1 MNQQIGKYRILE
13 RIGRGGMGSV
23 YKAHDPVL
31 DRLVALKVI
40 STETDHAD
48 ELRAR
53 FFREA
58 QACAKLSHPNIV
70 TIHDLGE
77 ADGNLFIVMELLE
90 GDELRQLIAKRAIV
104 HLEDKV
110 PLMVQ
115 ICEGLEFAHDKG
127 IVHRDVKPAN
137 IFVLRNGQVKILDFG
152 IAHIAAAQTGLTRA
166 GLIVGTLQYMAPER
180 ARGHGSH
187 HSDIFSVGAVFYEL
201 LTNRAPFTGD
211 DPFEI
216 LEKLRS
222 QDPPRLSEVEP
233 TLPPELGAILE
244 RALQK
249 DPAQRFATL
258 GHMRAELVQLR
269 RRLAEDAE
277 RLRRDVQARLRRL
290 HELREALASRLGGPW
305 ADETVF
311 VVDERAPLATL
322 ERIDRDTATRIE
334 RLQGLLTQAESL
346 RPALDRGLEAFRN
359 GDFERAV
366 SELDRVVGEM
376 PEHAR
381 AADSLREA
389 QHHVDTHRQRRE
401 QLDALMREASEAY
414 DATAYARCL
423 EVLGRVAEHASPGAV
438 PAEAERLRR
447 TAEAALAREQEED
460 ASRREA
466 NRRASQSATGM
477 RDRAEHSRRA
487 AEAADAARHQAP
499 LWDSAETR
507 FAAGLSALAEEAYA
521 RGESRF
527 EEARQ
532 LYARAE
538 AGAREAQAAAAAA
551 ARHAEELADPAKSV
565 PATAVDT
572 SDETVFVDT
581 STVLVKHPAMA
592 PAPAPA
598 TTAQTQA
605 PPVSVRPRTLSAP
618 AAPELERAQ
627 PPAPLTAPR
636 AFSRPRLSAPA
647 RRYLTLSM
655 AGGLALALIAAVVWL
670 AGGRDAGRAQRENVE
685 QLRGTVLAAR
695 DRAIKADAVALSRA
709 VLSRAEAAQVE
720 GERLSAAG
728 NPAAATQAYQEAAE
742 RYGEAERQAQVKQE
756 QRTEADAV
764 RAGMVAAKQ
773 RASSDAADFPRA
785 VDLERKGNAAYAQ
798 LSFADATTSFRAAG
812 ELFAKAL
819 PAPVAPPPPAPPA
832 PPAPPNPR
840 AEIRALL
847 DNYVRAVETKDVE
860 LLRRVRPSLTD
871 DELRRVRASNEIKR
885 SHKVDLRVYEI
896 TITGDE
902 AKAQGRRED
911 VVVLSSGQR
920 LQTET
925 RFAYTLKHG
934 SRGWVINEVRESAD
948 KPTETRT
955 PNTRAPRRPD
965 AVSR

>member
-70 TIHDLGE
+70 TIYDLGE
-77 ADGNLFIVMELLE
+77 ADGNLYIVMELLE

-137 IFVLRNGQVKILDFG
+137 IFVLRNGRVKILDFG

-211 DPFEI
+211 DPFQI

-269 RRLAEDAE
+269 RRLAENAE
-277 RLRRDVQARLRRL
+277 RVRRDVQVRLRRL

-311 VVDERAPLATL
+311 AVDERAPLATL
-322 ERIDRDTATRIE
+322 ESVDRDTATRIE
-334 RLQGLLTQAESL
+334 RLQELLTRAESL
-346 RPALDRGLEAFRN
+346 RPALDRGLQAFRN
-359 GDFERAV
+359 GEFERAV
-366 SELDRVVGEM
+366 SELGRVVGEM

-381 AADSLREA
+381 AAESLREA
-389 QHHVDTHRQRRE
+389 QHHVDAHRQRRE
-401 QLDALMREASEAY
+401 QLDALMREASAAY

-447 TAEAALAREQEED
+447 TAEAALAREREED
-460 ASRREA
+460 AARREA
-466 NRRASQSATGM
+466 NRRARQSATEM
-477 RDRAEHSRRA
+477 RDRAEHSRWA

-521 RGESRF
+521 QGESRF

-538 AGAREAQAAAAAA
+538 AGAREAQAA
-551 ARHAEELADPAKSV
+551 KSV

-581 STVLVKHPAMA
+581 STVLIKHPAMA

-598 TTAQTQA
+598 TTERTQA
-605 PPVSVRPRTLSAP
+605 PPLPVRPGTLSAP
-618 AAPELERAQ
+618 TAPELERAQ
-627 PPAPLTAPR
+627 PPAPLTTPR

-695 DRAIKADAVALSRA
+695 DRAIKADAVALTRA
-709 VLSRAEAAQVE
+709 VLSRAEAAQAE

-728 NPAAATQAYQEAAE
+728 NLAAATQAYQEAAE
-742 RYGEAERQAQVKQE
+742 RYGEAGRQAQVKRE

-812 ELFAKAL
+812 DLFAKAL
-819 PAPVAPPPPAPPA
+819 PAPVAPPPPAPAA

-847 DNYVRAVETKDVE
+847 DNYVRAFETKDVE
-860 LLRRVRPSLTD
+860 LMRRVRPSLTEE
-871 DELRRVRASNEIKR
+871 ELRRVRTLNEIKR

-925 RFAYTLKHG
+925 RFAITLKHG
-934 SRGWVINEVRESAD
+934 SRGWVISEVRESAD
-948 KPTETRT
+948 KPAETR
-955 PNTRAPRRPD
+955 PSSTRAPRRSD
-965 AVSR
+965 AGSR

>member
-70 TIHDLGE
+70 TIYDLGE
-77 ADGNLFIVMELLE
+77 ADGNLYIVMELLE

-127 IVHRDVKPAN
+127 IVPRDVKPAN
-137 IFVLRNGQVKILDFG
+137 IFVLRNGRVKILDFG

-187 HSDIFSVGAVFYEL
+187 LSDIFSVGAVFYEL

-211 DPFEI
+211 DPIEI

-269 RRLAEDAE
+269 RRLAENAE
-277 RLRRDVQARLRRL
+277 RVRRDVQARLRRL

-311 VVDERAPLATL
+311 AVDERAPLAIL
-322 ERIDRDTATRIE
+322 ERVDRDTATRIE
-334 RLQGLLTQAESL
+334 RLQELLTRAESL

-381 AADSLREA
+381 AAESLREA
-389 QHHVDTHRQRRE
+389 QHHVDVQRQRRE
-401 QLDALMREASEAY
+401 QLDALMRQASAAY
-414 DATAYARCL
+414 DAAAYAQCL

-447 TAEAALAREQEED
+447 TAEAALVREQEKD

-466 NRRASQSATGM
+466 NRRASQSATEM
-477 RDRAEHSRRA
+477 RDRAEHSRRS

-499 LWDSAETR
+499 LWDSAQTR

-521 RGESRF
+521 QGESRF

-538 AGAREAQAAAAAA
+538 AGAREAQAAAA
-551 ARHAEELADPAKSV
+551 RHAEELADPAISV
-565 PATAVDT
+565 QATAVDT
-572 SDETVFVDT
+572 SDETVFADT
-581 STVLVKHPAMA
+581 SAVLGKHPAMA
-592 PAPAPA
+592 PGPPPA
-598 TTAQTQA
+598 TTAQPQA

-618 AAPELERAQ
+618 TAPKPERVQ
-627 PPAPLTAPR
+627 PSAPLTAPR

-647 RRYLTLSM
+647 RRYLTLSV

-670 AGGRDAGRAQRENVE
+670 AGGHAGRAQRENVE

-695 DRAIKADAVALSRA
+695 DRAIKADAVALTRP
-709 VLSRAEAAQVE
+709 VLSRAEAAQAE
-720 GERLSAAG
+720 GERFSAAG
-728 NPAAATQAYQEAAE
+728 NLAAATQAYQEAAE
-742 RYGEAERQAQVKQE
+742 RYSEAERQAQVKRE

-773 RASSDAADFPRA
+773 RASSDAGDFPRA

-847 DNYVRAVETKDVE
+847 DNYVRAFETKDVD
-860 LLRRVRPSLTD
+860 LMRRVRPGLTD
-871 DELRRVRASNEIKR
+871 DELRRVRATNEIKR

-925 RFAYTLKHG
+925 RFAITLKHG

-948 KPTETRT
+948 KPAETR
-955 PNTRAPRRPD
+955 PSATRAPRRPD
-965 AVSR
+965 AGSR